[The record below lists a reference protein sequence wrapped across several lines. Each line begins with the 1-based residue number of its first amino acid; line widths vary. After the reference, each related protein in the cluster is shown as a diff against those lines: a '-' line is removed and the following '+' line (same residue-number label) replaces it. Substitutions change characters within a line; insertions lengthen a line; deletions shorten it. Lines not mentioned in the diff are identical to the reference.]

1 VKSLMMFEHEKQS
14 LFIKLCESHALI
26 DYWISEITVFVK
38 NNQSLE
44 NELKGYKE
52 LSKLDRERERER
64 EEYIIFTTKNLLIS
78 GQQIWPLKSGR

>member
-1 VKSLMMFEHEKQS
+1 MMFEHEKQS

-64 EEYIIFTTKNLLIS
+64 EREKNILFSLQKICLLAAS
-78 GQQIWPLKSGR
+78 KFGR